1 MNSPITVNTR
11 FTFLCPEDLDRIDI
25 DEVVK
30 VVLDSLNPG
39 YYQCFVN
46 ACIHT
51 RDSLNVSYGVA
62 IEAIKKVMMHDGFI
76 IPDVSVYA
84 ITHEVLDYS
93 LSWEEIDEEKWSDIE
108 FRIEDIAKEVNE
120 EFLESL
126 YTASIYPELE
136 YFIAVLKGKVSAE
149 TRVYSALE
157 IRDFYNGH
165 LSMEECEKL
174 AVKLNPLQKA

>member
-1 MNSPITVNTR
+1 MNSPITVDTR

-30 VVLDSLNPG
+30 VALDSLNLE

-62 IEAIKKVMMHDGFI
+62 IEAIKKSIKHNDHI
-76 IPDVSVYA
+76 ISDVSVYA
-84 ITHEVLDYS
+84 ITHEVLDSS
-93 LSWEEIDEEKWSDIE
+93 LGWAEIDDYAWPDIE
-108 FRIEDIAKEVNE
+108 FRIEDIAGEVNE
-120 EFLESL
+120 QFLEGL
-126 YTASIYPELE
+126 YTYSIYPELE
-136 YFIAVLKGKVSAE
+136 YFIAVLKGKVSTE
-149 TRVYSALE
+149 SKVYSALE
-157 IRDFYNGH
+157 IRDFYDEH

-174 AVKLNPLQKA
+174 AVKLNPLQKV

>member
-1 MNSPITVNTR
+1 MNSPLTVDTR

-30 VVLDSLNPG
+30 VALDSLNPG

-62 IEAIKKVMMHDGFI
+62 IEAIKKI
-76 IPDVSVYA
+76 IKHNDYIISDVSVYA
-84 ITHEVLDYS
+84 ITHEVLDRS
-93 LSWEEIDEEKWSDIE
+93 LSWAEIDEEEWSDIE
-108 FRIEDIAKEVNE
+108 FRIQDIADEVND
-120 EFLESL
+120 EFLERL
-126 YTASIYPELE
+126 YTDSIYLELE

-149 TRVYSALE
+149 SKMYSALE